1 MKTVLSGVAL
11 TVSLIGAAGCGVA
24 EKPPVRPPV
33 NVVTPDKIII
43 PGGVDFQGRCDT
55 RVFNEDLT
63 GGTCDS
69 KIDLVAACK
78 FDHRKDEDE
87 KRKVVEFVL
96 RDKGNPKSGV
106 CLDSR
111 RESFGGI
118 SDMSGYCAET
128 YAKGDRGKAVA
139 ELDGDTWLCRERLD
153 VTALCI
159 EDNNDSRLKAERLGS
174 GLWQCYRYE
183 PA

>member
-1 MKTVLSGVAL
+1 MVLPGIAL
-11 TVSLIGAAGCGVA
+11 TVSMIAAAGCEVK
-24 EKPPVRPPV
+24 EKPSPKPTEEAIDLSRV
-33 NVVTPDKIII
+33 II
-43 PGGVDFQGRCDT
+43 PGGVDFQGYCDT
-55 RVFNEDLT
+55 REYNEDLA

-69 KIDLVAACK
+69 KIDLLAACK

-87 KRKVVEFVL
+87 RRKVVEFVL

-106 CLDSR
+106 CLDGR

-128 YAKGDRGKAVA
+128 YAKGDREKAVA

-174 GLWQCYRYE
+174 GLWQCYRYDT
-183 PA
+183 A